1 MKAMSNSKIFENF
14 DTKTAIVA
22 GVGTIV
28 TLVLSYWVYKRVQVP
43 ESTVEPAKLT
53 GKIKLRNPQKD
64 RKEQIMALK
73 NAASG
78 TKVIYFDCN
87 DNMYTEDEIKD
98 VKPQ

>member
-1 MKAMSNSKIFENF
+1 MKAIANSKILENI

-53 GKIKLRNPQKD
+53 GKIKLRYPQKD
-64 RKEQIMALK
+64 DSRKE
-73 NAASG
+73 
-78 TKVIYFDCN
+78 
-87 DNMYTEDEIKD
+87 
-98 VKPQ
+98 